1 MRYHCAT
8 PALFDG
14 KWILWALE
22 IQVKVTGH
30 KGFWET
36 PSPRYG
42 GHLAKA
48 RCAHQITRRRF
59 EAERRRISFSRFSF
73 DSGGRAQGGE

>member
-1 MRYHCAT
+1 MVEKNGAGDGSRTRDQRLGKPMRYHCAT

-22 IQVKVTGH
+22 TQVKVTGH
-30 KGFWET
+30 KGFRET

-42 GHLAKA
+42 GHLSKAKWPSSNHPTA
-48 RCAHQITRRRF
+48 L
-59 EAERRRISFSRFSF
+59 
-73 DSGGRAQGGE
+73 